1 MIYKWIILFSLCI
14 SLMYGNTDSVK
25 IKNPKTAF
33 YFSTI
38 PGLGQLYNGKIIKAI
53 LFVSLEYA
61 AYDAW
66 SRNKYIFNNYD
77 SGDYKSKKKRY
88 LEKRNKYAWWMAFIY
103 VYGMLDAVVDAHL
116 SNFNELME
124 SSIENQSKE
133 EN

>member
-1 MIYKWIILFSLCI
+1 
-14 SLMYGNTDSVK
+14 MYGNTDSVK